1 MKKIYAKILI
11 FLYCM
16 LLFGSASGA
25 ESGYAELKRN
35 PFEKPKNIQLQ
46 SIQKDTKS
54 IVKESPSELV
64 LKGTLTAGDHS
75 IANVNGNLLAVGE
88 AIEGYTLVE
97 VSVGSAVLLRDNEKL
112 LLEVNE
118 NYKEQ
123 K

>member
-1 MKKIYAKILI
+1 MKKIYAKI
-11 FLYCM
+11 FVFFYCT
-16 LLFGSASGA
+16 LLFGNANGA
-25 ESGYAELKRN
+25 ESAYAELKRN

-112 LLEVNE
+112 MLEVNE